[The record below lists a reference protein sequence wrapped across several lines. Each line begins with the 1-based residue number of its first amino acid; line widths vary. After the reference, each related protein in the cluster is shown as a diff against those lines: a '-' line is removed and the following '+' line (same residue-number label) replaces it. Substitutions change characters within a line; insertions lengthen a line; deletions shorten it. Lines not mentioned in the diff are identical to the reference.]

1 MPPSWPIRM
10 VISEQVSPLDAADS
24 AASRMDWACS
34 AKLTNP
40 LSRKTG
46 GILVGSKSGDGV
58 DAAGSAG
65 GEETR
70 EESGDDQEGNGPGER
85 GRAGGL
91 RALHQSFEK
100 PQGGEGADES

>member
-46 GILVGSKSGDGV
+46 RILVGSKGGDGV
-58 DAAGSAG
+58 DAAGSAR
-65 GEETR
+65 GEEAR
-70 EESGDDQEGNGPGER
+70 QQSSDDQQGNGPGEG
-85 GRAGGL
+85 GRTGRP
-91 RALHQSFEK
+91 RALHPSLEK
-100 PQGGEGADES
+100 PQGGE

>member
-40 LSRKTG
+40 LSRKTR
-46 GILVGSKSGDGV
+46 GILVGSQGGDGV
-58 DAAGSAG
+58 DAAGAAR
-65 GEETR
+65 GEKTR
-70 EESGDDQEGNGPGER
+70 QQSGEYQEGNGPRER
-85 GRAGGL
+85 GWTGRL
-91 RALHQSFEK
+91 RALHPSFEK
-100 PQGGEGADES
+100 PHGG